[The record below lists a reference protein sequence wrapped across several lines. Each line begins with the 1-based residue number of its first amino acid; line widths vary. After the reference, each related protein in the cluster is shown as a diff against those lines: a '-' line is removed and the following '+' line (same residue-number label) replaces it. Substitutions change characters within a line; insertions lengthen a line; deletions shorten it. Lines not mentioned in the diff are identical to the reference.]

1 MAGRL
6 LLRFGG
12 ILLSTMKQKLEATK
26 IISFRGGDD
35 TKIKVIRKSLN
46 RMDEEK
52 LLSVFNLI
60 PDDISEDSGFFTPD
74 EFDDRDNEINRD
86 EAMERLSG
94 LQQKTIINRIK
105 TLNNKGA
112 NIETTDQMS
121 REELLET
128 MFNKLGI
135 NETLVIFGREKLQKL
150 GQEVS
155 RQEIE
160 QILVP
165 TNPQTDEEIEERL
178 LLNDN
183 DIRIIDLHFN
193 KSQAQIVREWKDKKN
208 QEKSHLFLLAVL
220 GTDLSSNT
228 TINPSNKTLLNID
241 RDNPEFSRFL
251 DTFNEEASEEDKE
264 KMDAWLISLDN
275 LTIPSGAPFNPT
287 RRLSPQERIEKVLAT
302 RRGREER
309 QAVRIAVGIREPVE
323 REGIRVRTE
332 EVNQL
337 FSTT

>member
-1 MAGRL
+1 MKRKLKETRL
-6 LLRFGG
+6 
-12 ILLSTMKQKLEATK
+12 
-26 IISFRGGDD
+26 ISFRSPDN

-60 PDDISEDSGFFTPD
+60 PDDISSEFESVEEFFPPD

-94 LQQKTIINRIK
+94 LKQETILQRIN
-105 TLNNKGA
+105 TLNKKGA
-112 NIETTDQMS
+112 NIPVLDELDDKLD
-121 REELLET
+121 REGLLNS
-128 MFNKLGI
+128 MFDKLGL
-135 NETLVIFGREKLQKL
+135 NETLAEFNRKKLQKL
-150 GQEVS
+150 GREVS
-155 RQEIE
+155 RQEIR